1 MNKDIVEA
9 WFRRAMNMKTG
20 QRIFIELQNKA
31 EVTATKNDFIEIKRA
46 LELVSPIEA
55 SKVDIMSMVLDNVRL
70 GVCLVKK
77 GISPVVGFLIE
88 DDNIS
93 KVTLTEDFKRAR
105 QLELM
110 VLDGYSLEQIVDVLG
125 ELTEEEMTRFNLK
138 KDV

>member
-88 DDNIS
+88 DDTIS

-138 KDV
+138 KDA